1 MKKEGFDTMESRRE
15 QAIAHFKEGYN
26 CTQAVVLAHLD
37 LLGIDK
43 EQAMKLCQSFGG
55 GMGRLRQVCGTV
67 SGMFFVAGALTGSG
81 EPRDME
87 SKKTNY
93 EAVQKL
99 AAEFEKKNGSII
111 CATLLGLD
119 RKDGRNTVDKKYQ
132 TGAAPEPRTEEYY
145 KKRPC
150 LELIGDACDILA
162 GYFS

>member
-1 MKKEGFDTMESRRE
+1 MESRRE

-26 CTQAVVLAHLD
+26 CAQAVVLAHQD

-67 SGMFFVAGALTGSG
+67 SGMFLVAGALTGSG

-87 SKKTNY
+87 SKKMNY
-93 EAVQKL
+93 EAVQNL
-99 AAEFEKKNGSII
+99 AAEFEQRNGSII

-119 RKDGRNTVDKKYQ
+119 RKDGKNAVGENYQ
-132 TGAAPEPRTEEYY
+132 TGAVPEPRTAAYY

-162 GYFS
+162 AYFS

>member
-1 MKKEGFDTMESRRE
+1 MKSRRE
-15 QAIAHFKEGYN
+15 QAIANFKEGYN

-37 LLGIDK
+37 LLGVDK
-43 EQAMKLCQSFGG
+43 EQALKLCQSFGG

-81 EPRDME
+81 EPKDFE

-119 RKDGRNTVDKKYQ
+119 RKGGKSAVGENYQ
-132 TGAAPEPRTEEYY
+132 TGAAPEPRTAEYY

-162 GYFS
+162 EYFS

>member
-1 MKKEGFDTMESRRE
+1 MESRRE
-15 QAIAHFKEGYN
+15 RAIAHFKEGYN

-37 LLGIDK
+37 LLGVEK

-81 EPRDME
+81 EPRNME

-93 EAVQKL
+93 EAVQGL

-119 RKDGRNTVDKKYQ
+119 RKDGENAVGAKYQ
-132 TGAAPEPRTEEYY
+132 TGAAPEPRTAEYY

-162 GYFS
+162 EYFS

>member
-1 MKKEGFDTMESRRE
+1 MESRRN
-15 QAIAHFKEGYN
+15 QAIEFFKEGYN

-37 LLGIDK
+37 LLGVEK

-67 SGMFFVAGALTGSG
+67 SGMFFVAGALTGSS

-87 SKKTNY
+87 SKKKNY

-99 AAEFEKKNGSII
+99 ATEFEKKNGSII

-119 RKDGRNTVDKKYQ
+119 RKDGGSAVGEKYQ
-132 TGAAPEPRTEEYY
+132 TGAVPEPRTAEYY

-162 GYFS
+162 EYL